1 MRRAR
6 CCSLGASGS
15 AGGCLSRCL
24 SRCLNRCWCLRRRR
38 LKRGRLWLA
47 LWSGSVG
54 TSCFGLFLL
63 PGGLPRR
70 FGSGAASCAA
80 CGASGASGASCAS
93 CASGALSC
101 LVGSILFNYTWSRYN
116 TNDKDDP
123 RSRTTLP
130 SRSVR
135 RKRMCLRVTG
145 PLRAM
150 KCPSSEPVS
159 TMVPTPLFSVI
170 LERIDLVVRHHPDEL
185 KDLLPAGDE
194 AWAQHVVP

>member
-1 MRRAR
+1 MLLLSCELRRLFSR
-6 CCSLGASGS
+6 RR
-15 AGGCLSRCL
+15 CLSRCL
-24 SRCLNRCWCLRRRR
+24 SRCLNRRWCLRRRR

-47 LWSGSVG
+47 LWSSRLSILG

-101 LVGSILFNYTWSRYN
+101 SVGSILFNYTWSRYN

-159 TMVPTPLFSVI
+159 TMVPTLQ
-170 LERIDLVVRHHPDEL
+170 RDLGEDVVAQVAST
-185 KDLLPAGDE
+185 LLVLAS
-194 AWAQHVVP
+194 WAQRR